1 MSSSSGLKL
10 EKFAVKYEPPT
21 LVVEYSNKSTGKTFL
36 KKFRFCGKIGV
47 DASRVTDK
55 IIAEN
60 YELLGPS
67 NASRD
72 QILSLM
78 QLIIDKSIEK
88 SSKSSVSD
96 QAKGPGKFMKDYGDL
111 NKQSDVRHDLDV
123 LHK

>member
-21 LVVEYSNKSTGKTFL
+21 LVVEYCNKATGKTFL
-36 KKFRFCGKIGV
+36 KHFRLRGKIGV

-60 YELLGPS
+60 HELLGPT

-78 QLIIDKSIEK
+78 QLIIDKSG
-88 SSKSSVSD
+88 KSSVSN
-96 QAKGPGKFMKDYGDL
+96 QAKGSGKIMKDYGDL
-111 NKQSDVRHDLDV
+111 NKQSDVRCDLD
-123 LHK
+123 LSQK